1 MTRQVEEFYG
11 IGITNMERSLAQFQQ
26 EPTLLSRLT
35 KAWTLSGMMSFET
48 YYSLVNTIAN
58 NMQEAYSAGNYSAEV
73 AKYMQ
78 EVVELSKKEPSVVN
92 AILKTS
98 LAHNYFKGVNIVDF
112 ARSGWN
118 DKTIIATDYQ
128 KMDNALNLDG
138 VVTPDGTKKVNKNCL

>member
-1 MTRQVEEFYG
+1 
-11 IGITNMERSLAQFQQ
+11 
-26 EPTLLSRLT
+26 
-35 KAWTLSGMMSFET
+35 
-48 YYSLVNTIAN
+48 
-58 NMQEAYSAGNYSAEV
+58 
-73 AKYMQ
+73 
-78 EVVELSKKEPSVVN
+78 
-92 AILKTS
+92 